1 MGTRK
6 SNNMSATLTRQET
19 IDEIVKVAKK
29 LDKMELQILLTRL
42 RVKKMVTEKRKP
54 VANYDSKKIKA
65 PTMQEIDAWKHES
78 RKQNARK

>member
-6 SNNMSATLTRQET
+6 SNNMAATLTRQET

-29 LDKMELQILLTRL
+29 LDKMELQILLTKL
-42 RVKKMVTEKRKP
+42 RVKKMVKEKRKP

-65 PTMQEIDAWKHES
+65 PTMQEIDLWKHES
-78 RKQNARK
+78 RKQHAHK

>member
-6 SNNMSATLTRQET
+6 LKNMSATLTRQET

-29 LDKMELQILLTRL
+29 LDKMELQILLTKL
-42 RVKKMVTEKRKP
+42 RVKKMVKEKRKP

-65 PTMQEIDAWKHES
+65 PTMQEIDLWKHES
-78 RKQNARK
+78 RKQHAHK

>member
-6 SNNMSATLTRQET
+6 LNNLSATLTRQET

-29 LDKMELQILLTRL
+29 LDKMELQILLTKL
-42 RVKKMVTEKRKP
+42 RVKRMVAEKRKP

-78 RKQNARK
+78 RKQNAHK

>member
-6 SNNMSATLTRQET
+6 SNNMAATLTRQET

-29 LDKMELQILLTRL
+29 LDKMELQILLTKL

-54 VANYDSKKIKA
+54 VANYDSNKIKA

-78 RKQNARK
+78 RKQHANK